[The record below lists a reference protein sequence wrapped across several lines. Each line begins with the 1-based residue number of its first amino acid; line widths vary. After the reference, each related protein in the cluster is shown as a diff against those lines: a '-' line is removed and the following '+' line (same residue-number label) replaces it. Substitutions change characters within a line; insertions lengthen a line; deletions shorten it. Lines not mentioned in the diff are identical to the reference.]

1 MISTTKRLILTSSVI
16 FCVTLINSAQAAD
29 DGIDECNNKS
39 TTYER
44 YECLNTSKSS
54 SLPGSQAL
62 VKLQEIINKL
72 ESVKTAVE
80 ESNAASSTPAY
91 VPAPASAPKKKKET
105 LASKVFSGTKD
116 LFSGDTGG
124 GLAKIASAFNPFS
137 W

>member
-1 MISTTKRLILTSSVI
+1 MINTAKRLILTSSVI

-54 SLPGSQAL
+54 SLPGSQSL

-80 ESNAASSTPAY
+80 ESSAASSTPAY
-91 VPAPASAPKKKKET
+91 VPAPASAPKKKN
-105 LASKVFSGTKD
+105 LASKVLSGTKD
-116 LFSGDTGG
+116 LFSGDIGG
-124 GLAKIASAFNPFS
+124 GLAKIGSAFNPFS